1 MPFPGGARTI
11 VRINYLIFCDFCV
24 IFFCMI
30 NVIYCVPWIR
40 NFEYCLILINL
51 FYVLQKPGFKYAN
64 KQPVI
69 KKDTATT
76 SVLNGVEKQSQQ
88 QQQQPVISDTSDP
101 KRIKLEKKK
110 LPIVPPLVAPIIFSA
125 TVPPPVGVGA
135 GAGAVG
141 LVGSSSLAVLIPV
154 VGLVPSSGGISDT
167 GTVHY

>member
-1 MPFPGGARTI
+1 M
-11 VRINYLIFCDFCV
+11 
-24 IFFCMI
+24 
-30 NVIYCVPWIR
+30 
-40 NFEYCLILINL
+40 
-51 FYVLQKPGFKYAN
+51 
-64 KQPVI
+64 I

-76 SVLNGVEKQSQQ
+76 SVLNGVEKQSQQQQ

-167 GTVHY
+167 GRVCY

>member
-1 MPFPGGARTI
+1 M
-11 VRINYLIFCDFCV
+11 
-24 IFFCMI
+24 
-30 NVIYCVPWIR
+30 
-40 NFEYCLILINL
+40 
-51 FYVLQKPGFKYAN
+51 QKPGFKYAN

-167 GTVHY
+167 GRVYY